1 MTQGGNEGSSL
12 DLLLAGQMSQRY
24 LRNEATIGVKGQL
37 KLLQAKVA
45 VVGAGGLGGHA
56 IELLARLGVGY
67 LKVIDGDCFDETNL
81 NRQLLASTQTM
92 GTNKAVAAA
101 ARVAAINPELELIAC
116 RCRLTAENA
125 VELLNELDVIVDGLD
140 NFSSRQILLAVAQQL
155 KIPVVYAAIAGCTGQ
170 VSTVLPTDDA
180 IRRLLQQ
187 PQPEDRGVEAVLG
200 NPATTPAVAAA
211 LQVQE
216 VVKLITGRGQLLSEK
231 LVYFDLE
238 SNLFELINL

>member
-12 DLLLAGQMSQRY
+12 DLLLAGQMPQRY

-92 GTNKAVAAA
+92 GTNK
-101 ARVAAINPELELIAC
+101 
-116 RCRLTAENA
+116 
-125 VELLNELDVIVDGLD
+125 
-140 NFSSRQILLAVAQQL
+140 QW
-155 KIPVVYAAIAGCTGQ
+155 
-170 VSTVLPTDDA
+170 
-180 IRRLLQQ
+180 RR
-187 PQPEDRGVEAVLG
+187 PRG
-200 NPATTPAVAAA
+200 
-211 LQVQE
+211 
-216 VVKLITGRGQLLSEK
+216 
-231 LVYFDLE
+231 
-238 SNLFELINL
+238 